1 MSKIMVDEY
10 GTLLYNE
17 WSKKIIKSVL
27 KADYLQETINNNS
40 I

>member
-1 MSKIMVDEY
+1 MSKIMVDDY

-17 WSKKIIKSVL
+17 WSKEVIKSVL